1 MAQQD
6 TSPAKDNDETPS
18 AAGWELLARVVRA
31 RRKRLGLTQ
40 RTVRDHNG
48 PTFGAIQA
56 IENETANPTNLTFAK
71 LDRGLS
77 WPTGTA
83 YCLVHAQVP
92 EAQADWNSFVSISI
106 NDTSPPDGDTIQARL
121 RRNHLASMSD
131 EIETLNHYLLFAD
144 YSLAE
149 AQDTYTTSEDQRA
162 RHIAT
167 LRDCIHEARYI
178 VLGWIRQ
185 QNKDT

>member
-1 MAQQD
+1 MAQQS
-6 TSPAKDNDETPS
+6 TPPADET
-18 AAGWELLARVVRA
+18 AAGFALLARVVRA

-77 WPTGTA
+77 WPIGTA

-106 NDTSPPDGDTIQARL
+106 NDTSSPDGDTIQARL
-121 RRNHLASMSD
+121 HRNHLASMSD

-149 AQDTYTTSEDQRA
+149 AQNTYITGSEEQHA
-162 RHIAT
+162 RHVAT

-185 QNKDT
+185 QNKDTN